1 MSSKLILKKN
11 LIEYLVWLIPIK
23 SIRNSIRIN
32 SIYLKDLGYK
42 INYNHYKESIKNKKT
57 FFIRNDWDV
66 NEKDFINNYFYN
78 LIKNNYINDL
88 EISYNPDIEFFAPIG
103 KRYFLEKSKAK
114 IKIFYTGECV
124 SKSTI
129 NKIWSQYSDNCIN
142 DVDLSLGFDML
153 DENKYTN
160 MDWWNSFNDKYL
172 SENLEKLY
180 KNNYDLKNAALKI
193 KENEQMVKMQFAQE
207 LPFLSLTGE
216 LSRDFQ
222 APRQQYGSMMIP
234 KYSQYNYNIPL
245 SAGYEID
252 IWGKNRL
259 KTKSKKQQLEIIKQM
274 ERATYI
280 SLSGNFAADYFNLI
294 KADKLIELQK
304 ELIDTQEE
312 ILSKTRQKYNSGL
325 CSINEVLEAQKL
337 LTILKEEYNT
347 HIKTRDV
354 LIESLK
360 IYLADE
366 NDKIKRNS
374 FENTKLMDDLPLKY
388 NSDIVSKRPDYI
400 EQEAN
405 LKRLGF
411 DIRVARKEFLPSFVI
426 FGQIG
431 LNAYHLSSLF
441 NSPSQFF
448 NAGILPSWD
457 LFSGG
462 RKIAFLKMKKTQY
475 EQALNDYQKTYIT
488 GVTDINSNL
497 IEYKT
502 ALENYKEVSNRI
514 KTDEKIYNLIKD
526 KRKIGSANDLDV
538 LYAKEVYLSTKI
550 QETSNKI
557 NSIISSIGL
566 SKALGGINPYSSEKI

>member
-1 MSSKLILKKN
+1 MK
-11 LIEYLVWLIPIK
+11 
-23 SIRNSIRIN
+23 
-32 SIYLKDLGYK
+32 
-42 INYNHYKESIKNKKT
+42 
-57 FFIRNDWDV
+57 
-66 NEKDFINNYFYN
+66 
-78 LIKNNYINDL
+78 
-88 EISYNPDIEFFAPIG
+88 
-103 KRYFLEKSKAK
+103 
-114 IKIFYTGECV
+114 KIFIILFLIFFNIFNFAFC
-124 SKSTI
+124 K
-129 NKIWSQYSDNCIN
+129 
-142 DVDLSLGFDML
+142 
-153 DENKYTN
+153 DENQYTN

-180 KNNYDLKNAALKI
+180 KNNYDLKNTALKI

-222 APRQQYGSMMIP
+222 APRQQFGSMMIP

-312 ILSKTRQKYNSGL
+312 ILSKTREKYNSGL

-360 IYLADE
+360 VYLADE

-374 FENTKLMDDLPLKY
+374 FENTKLIDDLPLKY
-388 NSDIVSKRPDYI
+388 NSDIVLKRPDYI

-462 RKIAFLKMKKTQY
+462 RKIAFLKMKKMQY

-538 LYAKEVYLSTKI
+538 LFAKEVYLSTKK

-557 NSIISSIGL
+557 NSIICSIGL
-566 SKALGGINPYSSEKI
+566 YKALGGINPYNSEKI

>member
-1 MSSKLILKKN
+1 MK
-11 LIEYLVWLIPIK
+11 
-23 SIRNSIRIN
+23 
-32 SIYLKDLGYK
+32 
-42 INYNHYKESIKNKKT
+42 
-57 FFIRNDWDV
+57 
-66 NEKDFINNYFYN
+66 
-78 LIKNNYINDL
+78 
-88 EISYNPDIEFFAPIG
+88 
-103 KRYFLEKSKAK
+103 
-114 IKIFYTGECV
+114 KIFIILFLIFFNIFNFAFC
-124 SKSTI
+124 K
-129 NKIWSQYSDNCIN
+129 
-142 DVDLSLGFDML
+142 
-153 DENKYTN
+153 DENQYTN

-180 KNNYDLKNAALKI
+180 KNNYDLKNTALKI

-222 APRQQYGSMMIP
+222 APRQQFGSMMIP

-312 ILSKTRQKYNSGL
+312 ILSKTREKYNSGL

-360 IYLADE
+360 VYLADE

-374 FENTKLMDDLPLKY
+374 FENTKLIDDLPLKY

-462 RKIAFLKMKKTQY
+462 RKIAFLKMKKMQY
-475 EQALNDYQKTYIT
+475 EQVLNDYQKTYIT

-538 LYAKEVYLSTKI
+538 LYAKEVYLSTKK

-557 NSIISSIGL
+557 NSIICSIGL
-566 SKALGGINPYSSEKI
+566 YKALGGINPYNSEKI

>member
-1 MSSKLILKKN
+1 MK
-11 LIEYLVWLIPIK
+11 
-23 SIRNSIRIN
+23 
-32 SIYLKDLGYK
+32 
-42 INYNHYKESIKNKKT
+42 
-57 FFIRNDWDV
+57 
-66 NEKDFINNYFYN
+66 
-78 LIKNNYINDL
+78 
-88 EISYNPDIEFFAPIG
+88 
-103 KRYFLEKSKAK
+103 
-114 IKIFYTGECV
+114 KIFIILFLICFNIFNFAFCE
-124 SKSTI
+124 
-129 NKIWSQYSDNCIN
+129 
-142 DVDLSLGFDML
+142 
-153 DENKYTN
+153 DESKYTN

-180 KNNYDLKNAALKI
+180 KNNYDLKNTALKI

-222 APRQQYGSMMIP
+222 APRQQFGSMMIP

-360 IYLADE
+360 VYLADE

-388 NSDIVSKRPDYI
+388 SSDIVLKRPDYI

-462 RKIAFLKMKKTQY
+462 RKIAFLKMKKMQY

-538 LYAKEVYLSTKI
+538 LYAKEVYLSTKK

-557 NSIISSIGL
+557 NSIICSIGL
-566 SKALGGINPYSSEKI
+566 YKALGGINPYNSEKI

>member
-1 MSSKLILKKN
+1 MKKIFIIL
-11 LIEYLVWLIPIK
+11 
-23 SIRNSIRIN
+23 
-32 SIYLKDLGYK
+32 
-42 INYNHYKESIKNKKT
+42 
-57 FFIRNDWDV
+57 FFI
-66 NEKDFINNYFYN
+66 
-78 LIKNNYINDL
+78 
-88 EISYNPDIEFFAPIG
+88 FFN
-103 KRYFLEKSKAK
+103 
-114 IKIFYTGECV
+114 IFNFAFCKE
-124 SKSTI
+124 
-129 NKIWSQYSDNCIN
+129 
-142 DVDLSLGFDML
+142 
-153 DENKYTN
+153 ENQYTN

-180 KNNYDLKNAALKI
+180 KNNYDLKNTALKI

-222 APRQQYGSMMIP
+222 APRQQFGSMMIP

-312 ILSKTRQKYNSGL
+312 ILSKTREKYNSGL

-360 IYLADE
+360 VYLADE

-388 NSDIVSKRPDYI
+388 SSDIVLKRPDYI

-462 RKIAFLKMKKTQY
+462 RKIAFLKMKKMQY

-538 LYAKEVYLSTKI
+538 LYAKEVYLSTKK

-557 NSIISSIGL
+557 NSIICSIGL
-566 SKALGGINPYSSEKI
+566 YKALGGINPYNSEKI

>member
-1 MSSKLILKKN
+1 MK
-11 LIEYLVWLIPIK
+11 
-23 SIRNSIRIN
+23 
-32 SIYLKDLGYK
+32 
-42 INYNHYKESIKNKKT
+42 
-57 FFIRNDWDV
+57 
-66 NEKDFINNYFYN
+66 
-78 LIKNNYINDL
+78 
-88 EISYNPDIEFFAPIG
+88 
-103 KRYFLEKSKAK
+103 
-114 IKIFYTGECV
+114 KIFIILFLIFFNIFNFAFC
-124 SKSTI
+124 K
-129 NKIWSQYSDNCIN
+129 
-142 DVDLSLGFDML
+142 
-153 DENKYTN
+153 DENQYTN

-222 APRQQYGSMMIP
+222 APRQQFGSMMIP

-312 ILSKTRQKYNSGL
+312 ILSKTREKYNSGL

-360 IYLADE
+360 VYLADE

-374 FENTKLMDDLPLKY
+374 FENTKLIDDLPLKY

-462 RKIAFLKMKKTQY
+462 RKIAFLKMKKMQY
-475 EQALNDYQKTYIT
+475 EQVLNDYQKTYIT

-538 LYAKEVYLSTKI
+538 LYAKEVYLSTKK

-557 NSIISSIGL
+557 NSIICSIGL
-566 SKALGGINPYSSEKI
+566 YKALGGINPYNSEKI

>member
-1 MSSKLILKKN
+1 MK
-11 LIEYLVWLIPIK
+11 
-23 SIRNSIRIN
+23 
-32 SIYLKDLGYK
+32 
-42 INYNHYKESIKNKKT
+42 
-57 FFIRNDWDV
+57 
-66 NEKDFINNYFYN
+66 
-78 LIKNNYINDL
+78 
-88 EISYNPDIEFFAPIG
+88 
-103 KRYFLEKSKAK
+103 
-114 IKIFYTGECV
+114 KIFIILFLIFFNIFNFAFC
-124 SKSTI
+124 K
-129 NKIWSQYSDNCIN
+129 
-142 DVDLSLGFDML
+142 
-153 DENKYTN
+153 DENQYTN

-180 KNNYDLKNAALKI
+180 KNNYDLKNTALKI

-222 APRQQYGSMMIP
+222 APRQQFGSMMIP

-388 NSDIVSKRPDYI
+388 SSDIVLKRPDYI

-462 RKIAFLKMKKTQY
+462 RKIAFLKMKKMQY

-538 LYAKEVYLSTKI
+538 LFAKEVYLSTKK

-557 NSIISSIGL
+557 NSIICSIGL
-566 SKALGGINPYSSEKI
+566 YKALGGINPYNSEKI

>member
-1 MSSKLILKKN
+1 MKKVFIILFLI
-11 LIEYLVWLIPIK
+11 
-23 SIRNSIRIN
+23 
-32 SIYLKDLGYK
+32 
-42 INYNHYKESIKNKKT
+42 
-57 FFIRNDWDV
+57 FFNIFN
-66 NEKDFINNYFYN
+66 
-78 LIKNNYINDL
+78 
-88 EISYNPDIEFFAPIG
+88 FAFC
-103 KRYFLEKSKAK
+103 K
-114 IKIFYTGECV
+114 
-124 SKSTI
+124 
-129 NKIWSQYSDNCIN
+129 
-142 DVDLSLGFDML
+142 
-153 DENKYTN
+153 DENQYTN

-180 KNNYDLKNAALKI
+180 KNNYDLKNTALKI

-222 APRQQYGSMMIP
+222 APRQQFGSMMIP

-312 ILSKTRQKYNSGL
+312 ILSKTREKYNSGL

-360 IYLADE
+360 VYLADE

-388 NSDIVSKRPDYI
+388 SSDIVLKRPDYI

-462 RKIAFLKMKKTQY
+462 RKIAFLKMKKMQY

-538 LYAKEVYLSTKI
+538 LYAKEVYLSTKK

-557 NSIISSIGL
+557 NSIICSIGL
-566 SKALGGINPYSSEKI
+566 YKALGGINPYNSEKI

>member
-1 MSSKLILKKN
+1 MK
-11 LIEYLVWLIPIK
+11 
-23 SIRNSIRIN
+23 
-32 SIYLKDLGYK
+32 
-42 INYNHYKESIKNKKT
+42 
-57 FFIRNDWDV
+57 
-66 NEKDFINNYFYN
+66 
-78 LIKNNYINDL
+78 
-88 EISYNPDIEFFAPIG
+88 
-103 KRYFLEKSKAK
+103 
-114 IKIFYTGECV
+114 KIFIILFLIFFNIFNFAFC
-124 SKSTI
+124 K
-129 NKIWSQYSDNCIN
+129 
-142 DVDLSLGFDML
+142 
-153 DENKYTN
+153 DENQYTN
-160 MDWWNSFNDKYL
+160 MDWWNGFNDKYL

-222 APRQQYGSMMIP
+222 APRQQFGSMMIP

-312 ILSKTRQKYNSGL
+312 ILSKTREKYNSGL

-360 IYLADE
+360 VYLADE
-366 NDKIKRNS
+366 NDKIKRSS

-388 NSDIVSKRPDYI
+388 SSDIVSKRPDYI

-462 RKIAFLKMKKTQY
+462 RKIAFLKMKKMQY

-488 GVTDINSNL
+488 GVTDINSDL

-538 LYAKEVYLSTKI
+538 LYAKEVYLSTKK

-557 NSIISSIGL
+557 NSIICSIGL
-566 SKALGGINPYSSEKI
+566 YKALGGINPYNSEKI

>member
-1 MSSKLILKKN
+1 MK
-11 LIEYLVWLIPIK
+11 
-23 SIRNSIRIN
+23 
-32 SIYLKDLGYK
+32 
-42 INYNHYKESIKNKKT
+42 
-57 FFIRNDWDV
+57 
-66 NEKDFINNYFYN
+66 
-78 LIKNNYINDL
+78 
-88 EISYNPDIEFFAPIG
+88 
-103 KRYFLEKSKAK
+103 
-114 IKIFYTGECV
+114 KIFIILFLIFFNIFNFAFC
-124 SKSTI
+124 K
-129 NKIWSQYSDNCIN
+129 
-142 DVDLSLGFDML
+142 
-153 DENKYTN
+153 DENQYTN

-222 APRQQYGSMMIP
+222 APRQQFGSMMIP

-312 ILSKTRQKYNSGL
+312 ILSKTREKYNSGL

-360 IYLADE
+360 VYLADE

-388 NSDIVSKRPDYI
+388 SSDIVSKRPDYI

-448 NAGILPSWD
+448 NAGILPS
-457 LFSGG
+457 
-462 RKIAFLKMKKTQY
+462 
-475 EQALNDYQKTYIT
+475 
-488 GVTDINSNL
+488 
-497 IEYKT
+497 
-502 ALENYKEVSNRI
+502 
-514 KTDEKIYNLIKD
+514 
-526 KRKIGSANDLDV
+526 
-538 LYAKEVYLSTKI
+538 
-550 QETSNKI
+550 
-557 NSIISSIGL
+557 
-566 SKALGGINPYSSEKI
+566 